1 MNESSFSLDDD
12 GFFVIIFRLK
22 SLSRV
27 FGREGRH
34 PKMSTF
40 KYDKKDMIFSLE
52 AHGFQKVLSLKK
64 YEDYSEDI
72 IDMAMSGAEKF
83 ASEQLWPSFTEADE
97 IGCTFEDGVVKVPTA
112 YEDIFKT
119 FCENGWYAPGLNPEY
134 GGQGLPAVTAIQIFE
149 FFVAANPSFMF
160 TPGLGTSAGHLIE
173 AFGTEKQIGTYVEKM
188 YSGEWGGTMCLTE
201 PGAGSAVGD
210 LTTSATKVEGEEYYQ
225 IAGNKIFISA
235 GDHQLS
241 ENIVHLVLARAKGDP
256 EGIKGISLFVVPK
269 FRADE
274 NGNIGDFNDVNVTGI
289 EHKMGI
295 KASPTCSLAFG
306 DKGECRGWL
315 IGERCHGIMYMFQ
328 MMNEARLV
336 TGMQGVAIGNAAY
349 QLALDYARER
359 KQGAEATNRDPA
371 AKSVEII
378 NHPDVRRNLLF
389 MKAHGEAIRGM
400 VYKACINVDLSEHS
414 GNEEEK
420 KEAQYLL
427 DLMTPICKAF
437 ASDIGFQM
445 TERAIQ
451 IFGGYGYIGEYKVE
465 QYMRDVKIASLY
477 EGTNGIQAL
486 DLLGRK
492 MRQKGGGLFMTWIK
506 NTNALV
512 QESTHPE
519 MAAAFKQIDDAKNA
533 LGEAA
538 FGFQEM
544 SGANPQLPL
553 LHATPFLK
561 MFGLV
566 EGAVVLAEQAVLAY
580 SKLETIW
587 EDAGVKA
594 DDKVGRRQL
603 QETNLE
609 AQFLESKLETTKF
622 YAYQI
627 LPEVHSIL
635 ISVKSGDTSAL
646 DIMF

>member
-1 MNESSFSLDDD
+1 
-12 GFFVIIFRLK
+12 
-22 SLSRV
+22 
-27 FGREGRH
+27 
-34 PKMSTF
+34 MSTYT
-40 KYDKKDMIFSLE
+40 YDKKDIVFALE
-52 AHGFQKVLSLKK
+52 AHGFSSVLGLKH
-64 YEDYSEDI
+64 YEDYSQEI
-72 IDMAMSGAEKF
+72 IDMTLAGAEKF
-83 ASEQLWPSFTEADE
+83 AGEKLWPSFTEADQVA
-97 IGCTFEDGVVKVPTA
+97 CTLTDGVVKVPEV
-112 YEDIFKT
+112 YEDIFKS
-119 FCENGWYAPGLNPEY
+119 FCNDGWYAPTMNPEY
-134 GGQGLPAVTAIQIFE
+134 GGQGLPSAIGIIIFE

-160 TPGLGTSAGHLIE
+160 TSGLGTSAGHLIE
-173 AFGTEKQIGTYVEKM
+173 AFGNEGQISTYLEKM

-201 PGAGSAVGD
+201 PAAGSAVGD
-210 LTTSATKVEGEEYYQ
+210 ITTGAVQVEGEEYYE
-225 IAGNKIFISA
+225 IVGNKIFISA
-235 GDHQLS
+235 GDHQLAD
-241 ENIVHLVLARAKGDP
+241 NIVHLVLARVKGDP
-256 EGIKGISLFVVPK
+256 AGIKGISLFVVPK
-269 FRADE
+269 FRPDSD
-274 NGNIGDFNDVNVTGI
+274 GNIGEFNDVHVTGI

-315 IGERCHGIMYMFQ
+315 LGERCHGIMYMFQ

-349 QLALDYARER
+349 QLALDYSRER
-359 KQGAEATNRDPA
+359 KQGAKVTNRDPE
-371 AKSVEII
+371 AKSVAII

-400 VYKACINVDLSEHS
+400 LYKASINVDLAEYS

-437 ASDIGFQM
+437 ASDVGFEM
-445 TERAIQ
+445 TEKAIQ

-519 MAAAFKQIDDAKNA
+519 LAAAFKEIDDAKNA

-538 FGFQEM
+538 FGFQAMGGE
-544 SGANPQLPL
+544 NPELPI

-566 EGAVVLAEQAVLAY
+566 EGAAVLAEQALLAY
-580 SKLETIW
+580 SKLEKIW
-587 EDAGVKA
+587 ESAEVKA

-603 QETNLE
+603 QESNLE

-622 YAYQI
+622 YAFQI
-627 LPEVHSIL
+627 LPEVHAILHSI
-635 ISVKSGDTSAL
+635 KSGDTSAL
-646 DIMF
+646 DILF